1 MFGRYPRCMTRKQSK
16 ASTSRKSVA
25 QKGSKK
31 VAQRSTKKSAKKTSK
46 KVTKKTVA
54 KKKISGSVHAEPRSE
69 SVAASKELGTYR
81 TKIDRL
87 DQKLV
92 DLLNDRAKLVV
103 EVGELKRGSDT
114 PIYAPH
120 REAQVLERALERND
134 GPLPGRTIE
143 GIYRELMS
151 GSFALEQPLRIG
163 FLGPLGSY
171 SHQASVKQFGS
182 SVDYEDL
189 QLIGGVFTEV
199 RRGHVNYGLVPIEN
213 SIGGGITE
221 TLDALSKNAGHV
233 WVYAEVQIAIRHM
246 LLTNCKPH
254 DVRRIHSKPEVF
266 AQCRH
271 WLNTQ
276 YPKAALI
283 PDASTSQSVMT
294 AIKEN
299 QTAIEIGAE
308 LGSAAI
314 ASELAGELYGLPV
327 LFANIA
333 DNPDNITRFYVISRE
348 KALRS
353 GDDKTSIMFATEDK
367 SGALVEV
374 LQAFHNEGINLSHID
389 KRPSGRENWSYAF
402 YIDALGH
409 RDDPA
414 MKKAIKGAKAHCKDL
429 HVLGSYPRSKR
440 IL

>member
-1 MFGRYPRCMTRKQSK
+1 MAK
-16 ASTSRKSVA
+16 
-25 QKGSKK
+25 KK
-31 VAQRSTKKSAKKTSK
+31 VQKKSAKKKAVSK
-46 KVTKKTVA
+46 KAAA
-54 KKKISGSVHAEPRSE
+54 KKAGAQKAAGGAVKPKAET
-69 SVAASKELGTYR
+69 AMDSKALDGFR
-81 TKIDRL
+81 KKIDRL

-92 DLLNDRAKLVV
+92 DTLNERAQLVV

-120 REAQVLERALERND
+120 REAQVLEKALGRNE
-134 GPLPGRTIE
+134 GPLPDRTIE

-163 FLGPLGSY
+163 FLGPAGSY

-189 QLIGGVFTEV
+189 QMIAGVFTEV

-221 TLDALSKNAGHV
+221 SLDALAKNAGHV
-233 WVYAEVQIAIRHM
+233 HVYAEAQIAIKHM
-246 LLTNCKPH
+246 LLTDCNPH

-266 AQCRH
+266 AQCRN
-271 WLNTQ
+271 WLTTQ
-276 YPKAALI
+276 YPNAALI
-283 PDASTSQSVMT
+283 PDASTSQSVKT
-294 AIKEN
+294 AIQEN
-299 QTAIEIGAE
+299 KTAIEIGAVP
-308 LGSAAI
+308 GTAAI

-333 DNPDNITRFYVISRE
+333 DNPDNITRFYIISRE

-374 LQAFHNEGINLSHID
+374 LQAFHGAGVNLSHID
-389 KRPSGRENWSYAF
+389 KRPSGRENWSYTF

-409 RDDPA
+409 RDDLP
-414 MKKAIKGAKAHCKDL
+414 MKRALREARGHCKEL

>member
-1 MFGRYPRCMTRKQSK
+1 MAKKPIKEKTAKK
-16 ASTSRKSVA
+16 A
-25 QKGSKK
+25 
-31 VAQRSTKKSAKKTSK
+31 AKKTSQK
-46 KVTKKTVA
+46 KLAKPKTETAVDSQA
-54 KKKISGSVHAEPRSE
+54 LDVFRK
-69 SVAASKELGTYR
+69 
-81 TKIDRL
+81 KIDRL

-92 DLLNDRAKLVV
+92 DVLNERAKLVV

-120 REAQVLERALERND
+120 REAQVLEKALGRNE
-134 GPLPGRTIE
+134 GPLPDRTIE

-151 GSFALEQPLRIG
+151 GSFALEHPLRIG
-163 FLGPLGSY
+163 FLGPPGSY

-189 QLIGGVFTEV
+189 QLIAGVFTEV

-221 TLDALSKNAGHV
+221 TLDALAKNAGHV
-233 WVYAEVQIAIRHM
+233 WVYAEAQIAIKHM
-246 LLTNCKPH
+246 LLTDCNPH

-266 AQCRH
+266 AQCRN

-276 YPKAALI
+276 YPNAALI
-283 PDASTSQSVMT
+283 PDASTSQSVKT
-294 AIKEN
+294 ALKEN
-299 QTAIEIGAE
+299 KTAIEIGAVP
-308 LGSAAI
+308 GSAAI
-314 ASELAGELYGLPV
+314 ASELAGELYGLPA

-333 DNPDNITRFYVISRE
+333 DNPDNITRFYIISRE

-367 SGALVEV
+367 PGALVEV
-374 LQAFHNEGINLSHID
+374 LQSFHNAGVNLSHID
-389 KRPSGRENWSYAF
+389 KRPSGRENWSYTF

-409 RDDPA
+409 RDDKE
-414 MKKAIKGAKAHCKDL
+414 MKQALRGARTHCKEL
-429 HVLGSYPRSKR
+429 QVLGSYPRSKR